1 MNPGAG
7 VDPLA
12 PRDGAAPLRSGP
24 ATADPGM
31 ADPGMADPGMA
42 DPGMADLVF
51 AVRGV
56 ELPADY
62 RHALW
67 TALCG
72 AAPWLRDE
80 PRVGVQGVRSV
91 PTGGASVLLAH
102 RARLTL
108 RLPAAR
114 LAQAAAALEGR
125 RIDIAGAAL
134 EIGAS
139 HVRPLAAAATLYA
152 EFVSTGSAHEL
163 AFRDEV
169 ATALQ
174 QLGVGAG
181 LVCGGARALAVDG
194 RTVHGFALALHG
206 LDAGG
211 ALKLLC
217 AGLGRHRELGCGFFV
232 PYKTIVGVG

>member
-7 VDPLA
+7 VDPHGPRVA
-12 PRDGAAPLRSGP
+12 PAHDTARDTAALPRSDP
-24 ATADPGM
+24 ATAD
-31 ADPGMADPGMA
+31 A
-42 DPGMADLVF
+42 GMADLVF

-72 AAPWLRDE
+72 AAPWLRDA
-80 PRVGVQGVRSV
+80 PHVGVQGVHSV
-91 PTGGASVLLAH
+91 PTGAATVLLGH

-125 RIDIAGAAL
+125 RIDIAGAPL

-139 HVRPLAAAATLYA
+139 HVRALAAAATLYA

-174 QLGVGAG
+174 QLGVAAG
-181 LVCGGARALAVDG
+181 LVCGGARALAADG
-194 RTVHGFALALHG
+194 CMVRGFALALYG
-206 LDAGG
+206 LAPDG

-217 AGLGRHRELGCGFFV
+217 EGLGRHRELGCGFFV
-232 PYKTIVGVG
+232 PHKTIVSVG